1 MGTRYYGGEQGEQ
14 KEDIS
19 VDTSTT
25 SKPMELVIDDA
36 SGLTKEDVVKFLTE
50 CQARVL
56 EDDGFPGA

>member
-19 VDTSTT
+19 VATSTT
-25 SKPMELVIDDA
+25 SKPMELTVDDA
-36 SGLTKEDVVKFLTE
+36 SGLTKEDVYKFLDE
-50 CQARVL
+50 AKARVL